1 MRFTRRVGFTLVELL
16 VVIAIIGILVAL
28 LLPAIQAAREAARR
42 SQCVNNL
49 KQLAVGCH
57 NYSDTYRTFPSGYI
71 TNFPAPAQEGT
82 LEQSVWSWGA
92 MLLPF
97 VEQAQLFSQL
107 DVGNR
112 TLHANLTT
120 TDGRAALQT
129 PLPTFVCPSDSGPA
143 LNNFSETHADNP
155 ADANAPHYRKY
166 VTSNGTDI
174 IPIAKSNYVGVA
186 CSSVST
192 TPPVNPVSYGPAT
205 GVFFQNSDTAFRD
218 ITDGTSQTLMFGERS
233 FRSYDL
239 NVGAANALG
248 FSPQVSGYT
257 SRNRS
262 ILAAVGIPYYGINW
276 TLTNRVHQ
284 GRGFHSRHPG
294 GAQFA
299 LCDGSVRFISEN
311 IDYNWKTVPGA
322 APWINGAWVDT
333 LLERLCA
340 KNDGQPAASF

>member
-1 MRFTRRVGFTLVELL
+1 MRCAKRAGFTLVELL

-57 NYSDTYRTFPSGYI
+57 NYADTYRSFPSGYI

-82 LEQSVWSWGA
+82 LEQSIWSWGA

-97 VEQAQLFSQL
+97 IEQAPLFSQL

-112 TLHANLTT
+112 TLHANLATADT
-120 TDGRAALQT
+120 RAALQT
-129 PLPTFVCPSDSGPA
+129 PLPTFVCPSDSGPD
-143 LNNFSETHADNP
+143 LNNFSEAHADNP
-155 ADANAPHYRKY
+155 ADTNAPHYRKY

-174 IPIAKSNYVGVA
+174 ISIAKSNYIGVA

-192 TPPVNPVSYGPAT
+192 TPPVNASSYGPPT
-205 GVFFQNSDTAFRD
+205 GVFYQNSGTQFRD
-218 ITDGTSQTLMFGERS
+218 VTDGTSQTFMFGERS
-233 FRSYDL
+233 FRSYNL

-262 ILAAVGIPYYGINW
+262 ILGALGIPYYGINW

-284 GRGFHSRHPG
+284 TRGFHSQHPG
-294 GAQFA
+294 GVQFA
-299 LCDGSVRFISEN
+299 LCDGSVRFVSEN
-311 IDYNWKTVPGA
+311 IDYNYRTVPSSTLK
-322 APWINGAWVDT
+322 NGAWVDS

-340 KNDGQPAASF
+340 KGDGQPISSF

>member
-1 MRFTRRVGFTLVELL
+1 MQSSRRMGFTLVELL

-28 LLPAIQAAREAARR
+28 LLPAIQAAHEAARR

-82 LEQSVWSWGA
+82 LEQSVWGWGA
-92 MLLPF
+92 LLLPF
-97 VEQAQLFSQL
+97 IEQAPLFSQL

-112 TLHANLTT
+112 TLHANLLT

-129 PLPTFVCPSDSGPA
+129 PLPTFVCPSCSGPA

-174 IPIAKSNYVGVA
+174 IAIAKSNYVGVA

-218 ITDGTSQTLMFGERS
+218 ITDGTSQTLMFGERC

-248 FSPQVSGYT
+248 FSPQVSGYS

-262 ILAAVGIPYYGINW
+262 ILGCRWDP
-276 TLTNRVHQ
+276 LPRDQ
-284 GRGFHSRHPG
+284 LDPCQSRP
-294 GAQFA
+294 
-299 LCDGSVRFISEN
+299 SNPRFS
-311 IDYNWKTVPGA
+311 
-322 APWINGAWVDT
+322 
-333 LLERLCA
+333 
-340 KNDGQPAASF
+340 QPAPRWGSIRALRRLRAFHQREYRLQLEDRSRRPLDQRLVGR

>member
-1 MRFTRRVGFTLVELL
+1 MRPAKRGGFTLVELL

-42 SQCVNNL
+42 TQCVNNL
-49 KQLAVGCH
+49 KQLAVGVH

-71 TNFPAPAQEGT
+71 TNFPAPAQEGV
-82 LEQSVWSWGA
+82 LEQSVWGWGA
-92 MLLPF
+92 LLLPF
-97 VEQAQLFSQL
+97 VEQGPLFSQL

-129 PLPTFVCPSDSGPA
+129 RLATFVCPSDSGPV
-143 LNNFSETHADNP
+143 LNNFSEAHADNP
-155 ADANAPHYRKY
+155 ADTNAPHYRRY

-192 TPPVNPVSYGPAT
+192 TPPVNPVTYGPPT
-205 GVFFQNSDTAFRD
+205 GVFYQNSDTRFSD
-218 ITDGTSQTLMFGERS
+218 VTDGTSQTLMFGERC

-248 FSPQVSGYT
+248 FSPQVSGYS

-262 ILAAVGIPYYGINW
+262 ILGALGIPYHGINW
-276 TLTNRVHQ
+276 TLANRVHQ
-284 GRGFHSRHPG
+284 TRGFHSRHPG

-311 IDYNWKTVPGA
+311 IDYNWRTVPSTTV
-322 APWINGAWVDT
+322 INGAWVDS

-340 KNDGQPAASF
+340 KGDGQPVGNF